1 MIKQQ
6 DCFGMDTND
15 NVYKKVGRKYVPIGY
30 RIEDNYLT
38 DGLWIVRHKPGS
50 TQMINC
56 GYLAQIY
63 GMCKVGEN
71 ATADLTKLA
80 DMEEYADVVSK
91 VMFENENK
99 SVTRQDLARLI
110 VKALFDFNE
119 EKSKK

>member
-1 MIKQQ
+1 MQE
-6 DCFGMDTND
+6 DFNMEEEDM

-30 RIEDNYLT
+30 RYEDRYLT
-38 DGLWIVRHKPGS
+38 DGIWIVRHKDYGK
-50 TQMINC
+50 QMTNA

-71 ATADLTKLA
+71 ATADLTKLS
-80 DMEEYADVVSK
+80 DMEEYADVASK
-91 VMFENENK
+91 VLFENENK
-99 SVTRQDLARLI
+99 PMTCQELSRLI

>member
-1 MIKQQ
+1 M
-6 DCFGMDTND
+6 

-30 RIEDNYLT
+30 RIEDNYLP
-38 DGLWIVRHKPGS
+38 DGLWLVRHKPHS
-50 TQMINC
+50 TQMTNA

-91 VMFENENK
+91 VIFENENK
-99 SVTRQDLARLI
+99 PITRQNLSRLI

>member
-1 MIKQQ
+1 MNEE
-6 DCFGMDTND
+6 DR

-30 RIEDNYLT
+30 RHEDRYLT
-38 DGLWIVRHKPGS
+38 DGIWLVRHKPHS
-50 TQMINC
+50 TQMTNA

-63 GMCKVGEN
+63 GMCKVGGN

-80 DMEEYADVVSK
+80 DMEEYSDVVLK

-99 SVTRQDLARLI
+99 PMTRQDLSRLI

-119 EKSKK
+119 KKSKK

>member
-1 MIKQQ
+1 MEE
-6 DCFGMDTND
+6 DM

-30 RIEDNYLT
+30 RHEDRYLT
-38 DGLWIVRHKPGS
+38 DGLWIVRHKPGC
-50 TQMINC
+50 TQMTNA

-71 ATADLTKLA
+71 VTADLTKMA
-80 DMEEYADVVSK
+80 AMEEYSDVVSK

-99 SVTRQDLARLI
+99 PMTRQDLSRLI

-119 EKSKK
+119 NKKVK

>member
-1 MIKQQ
+1 MK
-6 DCFGMDTND
+6 DEDM

-30 RIEDNYLT
+30 MHKDRYLT
-38 DGLWIVRHKPGS
+38 DGIWIVRHKDSG
-50 TQMINC
+50 TQMTNA

-80 DMEEYADVVSK
+80 DMEEYADVVLK
-91 VMFENENK
+91 TIHENENRAM
-99 SVTRQDLARLI
+99 TRNDLARLI

-119 EKSKK
+119 NKKVK

>member
-1 MIKQQ
+1 MQEDFRMKEE
-6 DCFGMDTND
+6 NR

-30 RIEDNYLT
+30 RHEDRYLT
-38 DGLWIVRHKPGS
+38 DGIWIIRHKDYGK
-50 TQMINC
+50 QMTNA

-71 ATADLTKLA
+71 ATADLTQLA

-99 SVTRQDLARLI
+99 PMTRQDLSRLI

-119 EKSKK
+119 NKKVK

>member
-1 MIKQQ
+1 M
-6 DCFGMDTND
+6 

-30 RIEDNYLT
+30 RIEDNYLP
-38 DGLWIVRHKPGS
+38 DGLWLVRHKPYS
-50 TQMINC
+50 TQMTNA
-56 GYLAQIY
+56 GYLSQIY

-99 SVTRQDLARLI
+99 PMTRQDLSRLI

-119 EKSKK
+119 NKKVK

>member
-1 MIKQQ
+1 
-6 DCFGMDTND
+6 MDTND

-38 DGLWIVRHKPGS
+38 DGLWIVRHKLGS
-50 TQMINC
+50 TQMTNC

-63 GMCKVGEN
+63 GLCKVGDN
-71 ATADLTKLA
+71 VKADFTRLA
-80 DMEEYADVVSK
+80 SMEEYADVVSK
-91 VMFENENK
+91 IIFFNESK
-99 SVTRQDLARLI
+99 AISRQELARLI

>member
-1 MIKQQ
+1 MQE
-6 DCFGMDTND
+6 DFSMEEDM

-30 RIEDNYLT
+30 RIEDNYLP
-38 DGLWIVRHKPGS
+38 DGLWLVRHKPYS
-50 TQMINC
+50 TQMTNA

-80 DMEEYADVVSK
+80 DMEEYADVVLK
-91 VMFENENK
+91 TIFENENK
-99 SVTRQDLARLI
+99 PMTRQDLSRLI

-119 EKSKK
+119 NKKVK